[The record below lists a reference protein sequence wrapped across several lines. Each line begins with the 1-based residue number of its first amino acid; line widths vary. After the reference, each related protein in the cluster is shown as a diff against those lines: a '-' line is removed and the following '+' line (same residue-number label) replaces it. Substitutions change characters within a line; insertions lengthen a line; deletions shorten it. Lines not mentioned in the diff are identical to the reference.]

1 MRRCM
6 FVFADDSMWMV
17 SLIKPLRV
25 DPIKEIEVKVSEFTM
40 SNEFAS
46 MHDLDSTII
55 ASDQR

>member
-1 MRRCM
+1 M